1 MTNIIEVKN
10 LKKNFILPLSRKRVK
25 VLDDLSFTVREGSVV
40 GFLGANGAGKTTTL
54 KIILQLI
61 FQDSGSVEIFGKSNQ
76 DPAFRQQLGFL
87 TERPY
92 FYDYLTGYEF
102 LKFSGD
108 LFQNASGRGR
118 IDSLLEEV
126 GLTHAAHRP
135 LRRYSKG
142 MLQRIGIAQA
152 LINDPKLLI
161 LDEPMSGLDPDGRA
175 EICRIIERSNKKGT
189 TILFSSHLLP
199 DVESLCD
206 RVVIIDRGRLIAE
219 DSVSALLE
227 RESKGYQLEF
237 EKKDSRATVQLIFK
251 TSDELQRGIDEM
263 RSKGLRIMKVE
274 MIKPSLEEVYLNL
287 QKASR

>member
-1 MTNIIEVKN
+1 
-10 LKKNFILPLSRKRVK
+10 LSRKRVK